1 MRYPK
6 IDLASAVVLV
16 TGGGRGIGRAT
27 ALAFAERGARVV
39 VGDLDGAAAED
50 TARTIGGRAHGLRLD
65 VRERASFAAFVAEAT
80 ALVGPADV
88 LVNNAGVMPL
98 GAFLDE
104 PDATSRVTLDVNV
117 WGLVLGMRLVAPA
130 MVRRRRGHIVNVA
143 SMAGKI
149 PIAGMAVYNASKFAA
164 VGLSA
169 AVRAELAP
177 SGVSVSAVL
186 PSAVR
191 TSLVAGVPLGRGMPT
206 VEPEDVAAAVV
217 ASCTHRKAEL
227 PVPRYIGGWDLLA
240 AVVPER
246 VMTFG
251 RRVLMDDRR
260 ALTSIDAEGRKD
272 YTARVER
279 QARGEETTEPRCA

>member
-27 ALAFAERGARVV
+27 ALAFAARGARVV
-39 VGDLDGAAAED
+39 VGDVDGDAAED
-50 TARTIGGRAHGLRLD
+50 AARTIGRRAHGLRLD
-65 VRERASFAAFVAEAT
+65 VRERASFAAFVQDAT
-80 ALVGPADV
+80 TIAGPADI

-104 PDATSRVTLDVNV
+104 ADGTSRVTLDVNV

-130 MVRRRRGHIVNVA
+130 MVARRRGHIVNVA

-149 PIAGMAVYNASKFAA
+149 PIPGMAVYNASKFAA
-164 VGLSA
+164 VGLTA

-217 ASCTHRKAEL
+217 ASCTNRKAEL

-246 VMTFG
+246 LMTFG
-251 RRVLMDDRR
+251 RSVLLDDRR

-272 YTARVER
+272 YTERVER
-279 QARGEETTEPRCA
+279 QARSNETRDALRA